1 MINKLRKRLIWV
13 SGLSVILVFIIIY
26 AGICVVSTNRL
37 NRTMDMLT
45 DGISPDVGRFP
56 EFNEM
61 NPPPSRG
68 FAPFITKETPF
79 STRFFTVRYDS
90 FGSIISAD
98 VEFIASVTKETAQE
112 YAEKAM
118 RSGKERG
125 WIDGYRYKISDT
137 PAGRTVVF
145 VDGTMNRSLTKMLLL
160 TVGVVLLC
168 SLALILILI
177 ILFSKRSVKPIAES
191 YEKQKQFITDAN
203 HELKTPLTLILANLD
218 IIEADIGKNEW
229 LDDIRAEGER
239 MNALVKQLVM
249 LTRMDEEK
257 TEVSISTFS
266 LSDAVNDTVSDFQTL
281 AEENRKPIFA
291 DVQQGISYT
300 GEEEGIRHVIS
311 ILLDNALKYCDE
323 GGSVSLSLTA
333 KRHPTVCIENT
344 FAEVDNIELDKLFDR
359 FYRADK
365 ARTFSGG
372 FGIGLSIA
380 KAIVE
385 KQHHGEINAYKA
397 SQGHI
402 GFRVVLK

>member
-1 MINKLRKRLIWV
+1 
-13 SGLSVILVFIIIY
+13 
-26 AGICVVSTNRL
+26 
-37 NRTMDMLT
+37 
-45 DGISPDVGRFP
+45 
-56 EFNEM
+56 
-61 NPPPSRG
+61 
-68 FAPFITKETPF
+68 
-79 STRFFTVRYDS
+79 
-90 FGSIISAD
+90 
-98 VEFIASVTKETAQE
+98 
-112 YAEKAM
+112 
-118 RSGKERG
+118 
-125 WIDGYRYKISDT
+125 
-137 PAGRTVVF
+137 
-145 VDGTMNRSLTKMLLL
+145 
-160 TVGVVLLC
+160 
-168 SLALILILI
+168 
-177 ILFSKRSVKPIAES
+177 VKPIAES

-300 GEEEGIRHVIS
+300 GEEEGIRRVIS